1 MLAYV
6 GVGDSGGRAGLSD
19 CMCGN
24 VLYNKGL
31 IENRCSLM
39 EHDVYIYPL
48 STGISVTFWGKNVA
62 FIPYSIAQHSIE
74 YISSSMVSLTK
85 RHPEDADGASAEEFS
100 GDEGCRKG
108 IKKQP
113 AMAPVVLA
121 AGVEAVV

>member
-1 MLAYV
+1 
-6 GVGDSGGRAGLSD
+6 
-19 CMCGN
+19 
-24 VLYNKGL
+24 
-31 IENRCSLM
+31 
-39 EHDVYIYPL
+39 
-48 STGISVTFWGKNVA
+48 
-62 FIPYSIAQHSIE
+62 
-74 YISSSMVSLTK
+74 MVPLTK

>member
-1 MLAYV
+1 
-6 GVGDSGGRAGLSD
+6 
-19 CMCGN
+19 
-24 VLYNKGL
+24 
-31 IENRCSLM
+31 M

-48 STGISVTFWGKNVA
+48 STGITVTFWGKNVA

-74 YISSSMVSLTK
+74 YISSSMVPLTK

-100 GDEGCRKG
+100 GDEGCHKG

-121 AGVEAVV
+121 AGVEVVA